1 MHNFYGSRGFGLD
14 PGKSLVHT
22 NVILL
27 VNVFF
32 RTIFCLKNILIPN
45 LS

>member
-32 RTIFCLKNILIPN
+32 RTIFCLKKNFIHN
-45 LS
+45 FS